1 LEAPAERYSPPLT
14 RLGRVRWLAPT
25 AAVVAGVLPILHEQV
40 LFPLLVALAEEN
52 RSLIPWFQALH
63 SLIASIFPLA
73 IALLAVELYRRSDP
87 GRVVAATRSIGV
99 ASGSAQGLMYL
110 LLALTAQD
118 FPDSLIPIDRILGM
132 GIGLWILLTAGTWRR
147 GTGSATFFTGLGILA
162 GVVVIADALGVN
174 ASPLIRNVGIPV
186 WFIWLAVR
194 LLQDRTVD
202 GSDARD
208 VLS

>member
-1 LEAPAERYSPPLT
+1 W
-14 RLGRVRWLAPT
+14 LGPT
-25 AAVVAGVLPILHEQV
+25 AAVVAGVLPILHEHV

-52 RSLIPWFQALH
+52 RSLTPWFQALH

-87 GRVVAATRSIGV
+87 GSVVAATRSIGV

-147 GTGSATFFTGLGILA
+147 GTG
-162 GVVVIADALGVN
+162 
-174 ASPLIRNVGIPV
+174 
-186 WFIWLAVR
+186 
-194 LLQDRTVD
+194 
-202 GSDARD
+202 
-208 VLS
+208 